1 MKAREVEEE
10 SAKAIS
16 YEPGETGVGD
26 APVVASLRV
35 AEALDALRASTPA
48 TVFGLAAERWAER
61 ARREKDI
68 EKDIERR
75 VVARRASRAFAGE
88 TYVASKA
95 ARLLDDDESFVHS
108 RNGNDETNDVT
119 KTVRETFDR
128 FARARDAI
136 ARSHPASG
144 AAWLGMGRRARRRRR
159 PALRAGMDHVPL
171 EVTKPRIGA
180 GRVVKPGD
188 RPLDVRVS
196 LVRAKGFLETAGTS
210 TDMTRRRAGRKKI
223 FRRRAARGA
232 ARRRTARSARTR

>member
-1 MKAREVEEE
+1 M
-10 SAKAIS
+10 
-16 YEPGETGVGD
+16 
-26 APVVASLRV
+26 VASLRV

-128 FARARDAI
+128 FARARATQ
-136 ARSHPASG
+136 
-144 AAWLGMGRRARRRRR
+144 RAE
-159 PALRAGMDHVPL
+159 P
-171 EVTKPRIGA
+171 PR
-180 GRVVKPGD
+180 
-188 RPLDVRVS
+188 
-196 LVRAKGFLETAGTS
+196 
-210 TDMTRRRAGRKKI
+210 
-223 FRRRAARGA
+223 FRRGVARHGGGARGGGGGDGPP
-232 ARRRTARSARTR
+232 RRDGPCCLWR